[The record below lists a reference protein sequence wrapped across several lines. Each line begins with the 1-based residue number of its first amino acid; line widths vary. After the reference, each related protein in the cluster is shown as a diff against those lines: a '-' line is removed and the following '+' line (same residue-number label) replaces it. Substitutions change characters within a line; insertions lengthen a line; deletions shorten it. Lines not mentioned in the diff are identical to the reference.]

1 MMPAKFNRKL
11 WVRRGGYLIIE
22 PSLEGEQDANS
33 RVTGT
38 ICTVSYDEHI
48 KQLRKMPGV
57 WLSEF
62 ANANQTAAAPTGDNF
77 MRPSDSESSASAD
90 EPEAGTTV
98 ADWHHPQQ
106 VYQQEL
112 LQQQQ
117 QLHQQQTDSRAPISI
132 NTGAVAAVDLAAKL
146 DSSSLGHRG
155 SGKHS
160 SSRGQVAGGNV
171 PQQGH
176 CDSCS
181 SEEEDDSLPPL
192 QQINNRRV
200 HYELS
205 DDSDSLD
212 E

>member
-1 MMPAKFNRKL
+1 MQQPMTPTSSDCSSIAACRCNPKAAPKTRMLLAFLCCYR
-11 WVRRGGYLIIE
+11 
-22 PSLEGEQDANS
+22 
-33 RVTGT
+33 
-38 ICTVSYDEHI
+38 
-48 KQLRKMPGV
+48 
-57 WLSEF
+57 LSEF